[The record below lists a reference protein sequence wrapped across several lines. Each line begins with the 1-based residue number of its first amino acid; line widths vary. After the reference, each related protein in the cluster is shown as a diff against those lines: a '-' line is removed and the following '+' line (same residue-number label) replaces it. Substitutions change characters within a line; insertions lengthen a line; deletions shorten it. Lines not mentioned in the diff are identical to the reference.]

1 VSEESS
7 ARPGAVQAG
16 SARAPRTRQAAW
28 AWAEARLR
36 AAGVAPAEVRLE
48 AEVLLRHAARLSREE
63 LFARPDGALRPQCAR
78 AYAALIDR
86 RAAGCPTA
94 YLVGHREFFGIDLL
108 VDERVLIPRPETERL
123 VEVARDALRG
133 RAAPLAVDIGT
144 GSGAIA
150 IALAQGLPTLR
161 VIATDVSPGALAVA
175 RRNAARA
182 GTGDRIVWAAGA
194 GTAPLQGR
202 VPPGTVDAIV
212 SNPPYIPTAQV
223 AGLPVEIRAH
233 EPMAALDGGPDGLVV
248 HRQIV
253 VGSLR
258 YLRAGGVL
266 ALEVAAVDDQARA
279 VAALIVEAGGYT
291 APTIV
296 RDYAGAD
303 RVVLAERGRE
313 HANSGR

>member
-1 VSEESS
+1 MSDKPSGH
-7 ARPGAVQAG
+7 PGAVQAG
-16 SARAPRTRQAAW
+16 SAGAPRTRQAAW

-36 AAGVAPAEVRLE
+36 AAGIASAEARLE

-63 LFARPDGALRPQCAR
+63 LFARPEGVLRSQCAR
-78 AYAALIDR
+78 AYAALIGR
-86 RAAGCPTA
+86 RAAGYPTA

-133 RAAPLAVDIGT
+133 RTAPLAVDIGT

-150 IALAQGLPTLR
+150 IALAQVLPTLR
-161 VIATDVSPGALAVA
+161 VIATDVSAGALEVA

-182 GTGDRIVWAAGA
+182 GVGGRIVWAAGA
-194 GTAPLQGR
+194 GTAPLQGL
-202 VPPGTVDAIV
+202 VPPGGVDAIV

-233 EPMAALDGGPDGLVV
+233 EPVTALDGGPDGLVV

-253 VGSLR
+253 AGGLR
-258 YLRAGGVL
+258 YLRAGGIL

-279 VAALIVEAGGYT
+279 VAALIVDAGGYV
-291 APTIV
+291 APAIV

-313 HANSGR
+313 DADSGR